1 MFNSYRVLKSPE
13 AFKLCEKVL
22 ILHIQC
28 ITLKIS
34 RHNRASPSLQLTFT
48 CNFHFHL
55 CENVKITCFCVTS
68 LLYNIMVYT
77 VPVPVFYA
85 ISMVVYE
92 KIQNSCF
99 FFVSYVLV
107 FKNASQPQV
116 KKKTKKKKKKYRN
129 NCFLTS

>member
-92 KIQNSCF
+92 KIQNSF
-99 FFVSYVLV
+99 FFLYLMFLFSNMPHSHKL
-107 FKNASQPQV
+107 
-116 KKKTKKKKKKYRN
+116 KKKKSTEIIASEHLKLK
-129 NCFLTS
+129 